1 MKKTTMKDIASHIP
15 EHEFDE
21 HLDLMQLTLFKEQ
34 KLTEDEENLVFE
46 HLSQCKH
53 CRDVL
58 KFANE
63 LEEEE
68 KKIEPVNNPDY
79 KGMLKH
85 FMPFAAAVVIFLGV
99 PQGDKYFNTDASMKG
114 VFTDKNIFEES
125 MEFWGKVYDSIVKIK
140 EDRL

>member
-1 MKKTTMKDIASHIP
+1 MKDIASHIP

-68 KKIEPVNNPDY
+68 EKIKPINNPDY
-79 KGMLKH
+79 RGKLKH
-85 FMPFAAAVVIFLGV
+85 FLPFAAAAVIFLGV
-99 PQGDKYFNTDASMKG
+99 PQGDKYFNPNSGFKG
-114 VFTDKNIFEES
+114 NVIDKNILEES
-125 MEFWGKVYDSIVKIK
+125 MAFWGKVYDSIVKIK
-140 EDRL
+140 KEKL